1 MCVYVNMPPPTNRD
15 LFIVLVDLKTSSR
28 FEQLDTLHTIKLYEL
43 LSSSKN
49 LCSKIYLVNS
59 THTSNSHNYKGI
71 QIFDVGQDG
80 SPTIPELPTETGE
93 SDFVE
98 AIQVA
103 VTDLESD
110 AGTTNSSKFF
120 L

>member
-1 MCVYVNMPPPTNRD
+1 MPPPTNRD
-15 LFIVLVDLKTSSR
+15 LFIVLIDLKTSSR
-28 FEQLDTLHTIKLYEL
+28 LELLDTLLTIKLYEI
-43 LSSSKN
+43 LSSSK
-49 LCSKIYLVNS
+49 SHFSRIYLVNS
-59 THTSNSHNYKGI
+59 THTSNSYDYKGI

-80 SPTIPELPTETGE
+80 SVKIPELPTETGE

-98 AIQVA
+98 ALRVA

-110 AGTTNSSKFF
+110 ATLTNSSKIIF